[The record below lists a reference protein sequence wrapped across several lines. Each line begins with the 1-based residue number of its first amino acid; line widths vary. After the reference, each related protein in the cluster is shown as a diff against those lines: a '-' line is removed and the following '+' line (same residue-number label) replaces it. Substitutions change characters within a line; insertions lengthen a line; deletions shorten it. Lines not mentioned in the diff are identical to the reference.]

1 MKYYHY
7 WMLTLG
13 ALLLFVSCKNDD
25 DVYVILPIET
35 TADVAQVIQGEMVAL
50 LVLVN
55 DINIE
60 EEALLSFSTPST
72 GTASIDT
79 FNTMSVLDDA
89 ILYSAPEDFI
99 GDVSFT
105 YTICNTAQ
113 SCKKELITIT
123 VVPSSQVNFDPSIE
137 PFLILSS
144 YNFFAG
150 DIKSLTPNPR
160 VLPYKP
166 ISSLFSD
173 YALKKRFLWMPDG
186 VKASYN
192 GDGEPLDFPV
202 GTVLIKNFYYENVLP
217 SNDTRIIETRLL
229 YKTDTGYKFAEY
241 IWNEEQTEAFLDVEG
256 DGGFTDVTWLQDGEK
271 RTVTYRTPAGSEC
284 FTCHKSNAENA
295 PIGLKPQ
302 SLNSE
307 YPYPE
312 ATQNQLS
319 KFIDIGY
326 LEDNLPP
333 NITTVIDY
341 TDETQTLDLRVRSY
355 LDINCASC
363 HQDEGHCN
371 YRSMRFAFDENET
384 LENRGVCV
392 DPDDF
397 FPELE
402 AQKIVKPGDP
412 ENSVLFVRLSTNEQN
427 RRMPLLGRNSL
438 HIEGIELLEQWIIAL
453 AETCD

>member
-1 MKYYHY
+1 
-7 WMLTLG
+7 
-13 ALLLFVSCKNDD
+13 
-25 DVYVILPIET
+25 
-35 TADVAQVIQGEMVAL
+35 
-50 LVLVN
+50 
-55 DINIE
+55 
-60 EEALLSFSTPST
+60 
-72 GTASIDT
+72 
-79 FNTMSVLDDA
+79 
-89 ILYSAPEDFI
+89 
-99 GDVSFT
+99 
-105 YTICNTAQ
+105 
-113 SCKKELITIT
+113 
-123 VVPSSQVNFDPSIE
+123 
-137 PFLILSS
+137 
-144 YNFFAG
+144 
-150 DIKSLTPNPR
+150 
-160 VLPYKP
+160 
-166 ISSLFSD
+166 
-173 YALKKRFLWMPDG
+173 MPDG
-186 VKASYN
+186 LKATYN
-192 GDGEPLDFPV
+192 GDGEPLDFPT

-217 SNDTRIIETRLL
+217 LNDPRIIETRLL
-229 YKTDTGYKFAEY
+229 YKTASGYRFAEY

-302 SLNSE
+302 SLNSL
-307 YPYPE
+307 YPYPG

-319 KFIDIGY
+319 KFIDFGY
-326 LEDNLPP
+326 LEDNLPE
-333 NITTVIDY
+333 NISTVIDY

-371 YRSMRFAFDENET
+371 YRSMRFAFDENEPM
-384 LENRGVCV
+384 ENRGVCV